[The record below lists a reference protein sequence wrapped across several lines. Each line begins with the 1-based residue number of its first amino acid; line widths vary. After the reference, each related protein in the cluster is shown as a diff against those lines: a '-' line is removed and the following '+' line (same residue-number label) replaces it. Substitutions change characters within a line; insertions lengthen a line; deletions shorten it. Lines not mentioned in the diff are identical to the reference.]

1 MYNGIFL
8 MNKPKGFTSHD
19 VIAKLRGILKFKKI
33 GHSGTLDPMA
43 TGVLPIF
50 LGYATRASDYASSQS
65 KEYIVNFKLGTE
77 TDTLDITGR
86 VLHTSDKKV
95 HTDEIISA
103 INSFKGEIT
112 QVPPMYSAVQ
122 INGQRLYALARKG
135 IAVERP
141 TRDVTIH
148 NIDILDIK
156 DEISVK
162 LLVSKGT
169 YIRSFCSDV
178 GNKLGTYA
186 VMTDLIRTKSGD
198 YSIENTWSFE
208 QVKDLVEK
216 NQLSDI
222 LIKTDTVFK
231 KFPRVDV
238 DDYGYSRI
246 LNGAFITCEHIKNL
260 PPVNDTISRVYYK
273 DEFIML
279 GKTGELDK
287 GGSAL
292 FVHKRFC

>member
-8 MNKPKGFTSHD
+8 MNKPKDFTSHD

-50 LGYATRASDYASSQS
+50 LGYATRASDYASAMS
-65 KEYIVNFKLGTE
+65 KEYIVKFKLGIE
-77 TDTLDITGR
+77 TDTLDITGKI
-86 VLHTSDKKV
+86 LNTSDKTVSKE
-95 HTDEIISA
+95 EIILA
-103 INSFKGEIT
+103 INSFQGEIK
-112 QVPPMYSAVQ
+112 QIPPMYSAIQ
-122 INGQRLYALARKG
+122 INGQRLYDLARKG
-135 IAVERP
+135 ISVDRP
-141 TRDVTIH
+141 SRNVTIH
-148 NIDILDIK
+148 SIDILDIK

-178 GNKLGTYA
+178 GKQLGTYA
-186 VMTDLIRTKSGD
+186 VMTDLIRTKSGE
-198 YSIENTWSFE
+198 YSIENTFSFD
-208 QVKDLVEK
+208 QIKNLVEK
-216 NQLSDI
+216 DNLSDI

-246 LNGAFITCEHIKNL
+246 LNGAFIANEYIENL
-260 PPVNDTISRVYYK
+260 SPDNDTISRVYYK

-279 GKTGELDK
+279 GKTNELNK
-287 GGSAL
+287 GGTAL
-292 FVHKRFC
+292 FVHKRFF